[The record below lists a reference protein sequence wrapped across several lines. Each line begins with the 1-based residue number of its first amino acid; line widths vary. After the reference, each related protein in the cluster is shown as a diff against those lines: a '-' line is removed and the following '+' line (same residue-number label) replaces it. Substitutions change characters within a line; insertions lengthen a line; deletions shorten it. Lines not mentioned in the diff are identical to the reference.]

1 MAVSRWI
8 LGFLIIPRLHDDGTV
23 RNGSA
28 WHGTERLSSN
38 VYTRLWL
45 CGIEWFL
52 KSNSVINYNHCQKS
66 KWMPCLKPSVQSR
79 KGGIRCTKEGERL
92 FSRKHTQYYG
102 NGHPIH
108 LKWPQYRSCCTPID
122 YFSSFP
128 VALASIP
135 LPKSLSR
142 VCFVQSTILILW
154 KPVLRMLNCYH
165 IPIDHNRVVPC
176 RVARLL
182 QPCWLG
188 TVRHG
193 FDRVYTSNFNRTVP
207 CRAVAYRAGTEK
219 LCRVNGVLEMYYI
232 YGTLSVPT
240 NEGAY

>member
-1 MAVSRWI
+1 MSS
-8 LGFLIIPRLHDDGTV
+8 IIPRLHDDGTV

-52 KSNSVINYNHCQKS
+52 KSNSVINYNNCQKS
-66 KWMPCLKPSVQSR
+66 KWMPCLQRFVQSR

-92 FSRKHTQYYG
+92 FSRNIRNIMAMAIQYTS
-102 NGHPIH
+102 NGLSTDLVVHQLIF
-108 LKWPQYRSCCTPID
+108 
-122 YFSSFP
+122 FSSFP
-128 VALASIP
+128 VALASIL
-135 LPKSLSR
+135 LPKSLSP

-182 QPCWLG
+182 P
-188 TVRHG
+188 
-193 FDRVYTSNFNRTVP
+193 
-207 CRAVAYRAGTEK
+207 VADLA
-219 LCRVNGVLEMYYI
+219 
-232 YGTLSVPT
+232 
-240 NEGAY
+240 

>member
-1 MAVSRWI
+1 MV
-8 LGFLIIPRLHDDGTV
+8 F
-23 RNGSA
+23 
-28 WHGTERLSSN
+28 
-38 VYTRLWL
+38 
-45 CGIEWFL
+45 
-52 KSNSVINYNHCQKS
+52 KSNSVINYNYCQKS
-66 KWMPCLKPSVQSR
+66 KWMPCLQPSVQSR

-92 FSRKHTQYYG
+92 FSRNIRNIMAMAIQYTS
-102 NGHPIH
+102 NGLSTDLVVHQLIFFP
-108 LKWPQYRSCCTPID
+108 
-122 YFSSFP
+122 SFP

-135 LPKSLSR
+135 LPKSLSP

-193 FDRVYTSNFNRTVP
+193 FDRVYTSNFNRTAP

-219 LCRVNGVLEMYYI
+219 LCRVNGVLILTGET
-232 YGTLSVPT
+232 GL
-240 NEGAY
+240 

>member
-1 MAVSRWI
+1 M
-8 LGFLIIPRLHDDGTV
+8 
-23 RNGSA
+23 
-28 WHGTERLSSN
+28 
-38 VYTRLWL
+38 
-45 CGIEWFL
+45 WFL

-66 KWMPCLKPSVQSR
+66 KWMPCLQPSMQSR
-79 KGGIRCTKEGERL
+79 KGGIRCTKGERL
-92 FSRKHTQYYG
+92 FSRNIRNIMAMAIQYTS
-102 NGHPIH
+102 NGLSTDLVVHQLI
-108 LKWPQYRSCCTPID
+108 
-122 YFSSFP
+122 FSPRFP

-135 LPKSLSR
+135 LPKSLSP

-219 LCRVNGVLEMYYI
+219 LCRVNGESI
-232 YGTLSVPT
+232 WS
-240 NEGAY
+240 